1 MTLNDIQPFEYPSL
15 PADACRRFETFAH
28 LLQEHNRRVNLTAI
42 TDTAAIYR
50 RHFADS
56 LAVLPILADFAR
68 TSADFAHTADHHPSH
83 TLADLGSGPGLP
95 GLAIAIARSR
105 WSVTSIEAT
114 GKKARFQQAV
124 VDALHL
130 DNATILSARA
140 EEIAHNSRYR
150 ESFAVVTAR
159 ALAELRILIELAA
172 GLLKPAGIL
181 IAWKTAPAETELDS
195 ARSALETL
203 ALRVESIA
211 PYALPG
217 DDLSQSSLRLV
228 VIKKLAPTDPSFPR
242 PFPKIK
248 SSPL

>member
-1 MTLNDIQPFEYPSL
+1 MTLNDNQPFDYPSL
-15 PADACRRFETFAH
+15 PADACRRFESFAR
-28 LLQEHNRRVNLTAI
+28 LLQDHNRRVNLTAI

-68 TSADFAHTADHHPSH
+68 TAAHLYPSH

-95 GLAIAIARSR
+95 GLAIAIARPA
-105 WSVTSIEAT
+105 WSITSVEAT

-124 VDALHL
+124 IDALHL
-130 DNATILSARA
+130 DNAAVLSARA
-140 EEIAHNSRYR
+140 EELAHDPRYR
-150 ESFAVVTAR
+150 ETFAVVTAR
-159 ALAELRILIELAA
+159 ALAELRILLELAA

-181 IAWKTAPAETELDS
+181 IAWKTAPVEPELDA
-195 ARSALETL
+195 ARSALD
-203 ALRVESIA
+203 ALGLRFESTT

-217 DDLSQSSLRLV
+217 DDLAASSLRLV
-228 VIKKLAPTDPSFPR
+228 VIKKLASTDPRFPR

-248 SSPL
+248 SQPL

>member
-1 MTLNDIQPFEYPSL
+1 VRNFVLNSDIQPFDYPSL
-15 PADACRRFETFAH
+15 PADACRRFETFAR
-28 LLQEHNRRVNLTAI
+28 LLQDHNRRVNLTAI

-68 TSADFAHTADHHPSH
+68 TAAEHHPSH

-95 GLAIAIARSR
+95 GLAVAIARPR

-130 DNATILSARA
+130 YNAEILSARA
-140 EEIAHNSRYR
+140 EELAHDPRYR

-159 ALAELRILIELAA
+159 ALADLRILLELAA
-172 GLLKPAGIL
+172 GLLKTAGIL
-181 IAWKTAPAETELDS
+181 IAWKTAPVETELDH

-217 DDLSQSSLRLV
+217 DNPAQSSLRLL
-228 VIKKLAPTDPSFPR
+228 VIKKLAPTDPRFPR
-242 PFPKIK
+242 PFPKLK
-248 SSPL
+248 SHPL